1 MRVLPGRLSVSRAFG
16 DCIVAT
22 PEIKVFPITNECD
35 LILLGSDGV
44 FDKLENEDIFKMIR
58 EEARSY
64 SETMPSKV

>member
-16 DCIVAT
+16 DCMAKMERYGGNQNCIVAT

-44 FDKLENEDIFKMIR
+44 LTNLKTRIF
-58 EEARSY
+58 
-64 SETMPSKV
+64 SK